1 MSYNLQRLSLRE
13 IRCLRKSLDY
23 ISIKGIDAIFVAD
36 LQIKLE
42 EKISNIELQQE
53 ETQIPPP
60 PGQQEKVRIYL

>member
-53 ETQIPPP
+53 ENKIPPP
-60 PGQQEKVRIYL
+60 PI

>member
-60 PGQQEKVRIYL
+60 PGQ